1 MATPVA
7 RQRHGP
13 SEHSND
19 STDVS
24 GANHSVN
31 WVSVALAGPFVPTS
45 PGGRLLA
52 AGGYTAGVNTT
63 GTLFSHRTFS
73 EFALPPPVQQGL
85 DDAGFTQCTLVQAE
99 VLPLTLTGRDVA
111 AQAQTGTGKTAAY
124 LVTIFT
130 KLLAKPTPEPRVPR
144 ALIVAPTREL
154 VVQVAADAE
163 KLGAHTGLVTEA
175 VFGGMEYRE
184 QRNELR
190 RGVDIL
196 VGTPGRLLDY
206 LRQGVTT
213 LRQVDV
219 FVVDEADRM
228 FDMGF
233 VDDLREITRRLPP
246 PSRRQTMFYTAT
258 LSPRVLALGYNE
270 MRDPAEIVVNPE
282 EITPDR
288 LEQVLYHVGARE
300 KFSLLLGLLARE
312 GCDRTM
318 LFVNTREEARRLVER
333 LDRHGYHARGLTG
346 SVIQTRRLKVLNDF
360 KEGKLPILV
369 ATDVASRGLHIE
381 GVSHVINYDLPQDP
395 EDYIHRVG
403 RTARVGAEGKAIS
416 LACEN
421 FVYSLPAIEKL
432 LGATIP
438 VGFADDALFLPVQ
451 PRPRLTSRISTSPAP
466 TAAPAPA
473 TEDAAPAKK
482 RRRRRSRRR
491 GPGTPPVGGA
501 TTNNQD

>member
-1 MATPVA
+1 
-7 RQRHGP
+7 
-13 SEHSND
+13 
-19 STDVS
+19 
-24 GANHSVN
+24 
-31 WVSVALAGPFVPTS
+31 
-45 PGGRLLA
+45 
-52 AGGYTAGVNTT
+52 
-63 GTLFSHRTFS
+63 
-73 EFALPPPVQQGL
+73 
-85 DDAGFTQCTLVQAE
+85 
-99 VLPLTLTGRDVA
+99 
-111 AQAQTGTGKTAAY
+111 
-124 LVTIFT
+124 
-130 KLLAKPTPEPRVPR
+130 VPR

-163 KLGAHTGLVTEA
+163 KLGSHTGLVTEA

-184 QRNELR
+184 QRAELV
-190 RGVDIL
+190 RGVDLL

-206 LRQGVTT
+206 LRQGVTS
-213 LRQVDV
+213 LRHVQV

-233 VDDLREITRRLPP
+233 IDDLREITRRLPAP
-246 PSRRQTMFYTAT
+246 GRRQTMFYTAT
-258 LSPRVLALGYNE
+258 LSGRVLQLGFSE

-288 LEQVLYHVGARE
+288 LEQELYHVGSRE

-312 GCDRTM
+312 GCERTM
-318 LFVNTREEARRLVER
+318 IFVNTREEARRLVER
-333 LDRHGYHARGLTG
+333 LERHGYLARGLTG
-346 SVIQTRRLKVLNDF
+346 SVIQTRRLKVLSDF

-432 LGATIP
+432 LSAGIP
-438 VGFADDALFLPVQ
+438 VKHADNTLFLKVQ
-451 PRPRLTSRISTSPAP
+451 PRPRPQPHEQAP
-466 TAAPAPA
+466 SQSQASSGT
-473 TEDAAPAKK
+473 
-482 RRRRRSRRR
+482 RRRRRRRR
-491 GPGTPPVGGA
+491 PGEAKTGESAPSS
-501 TTNNQD
+501 

>member
-1 MATPVA
+1 M
-7 RQRHGP
+7 
-13 SEHSND
+13 SE
-19 STDVS
+19 
-24 GANHSVN
+24 
-31 WVSVALAGPFVPTS
+31 P
-45 PGGRLLA
+45 
-52 AGGYTAGVNTT
+52 
-63 GTLFSHRTFS
+63 GTLFSHRTFA
-73 EFALPPPVQQGL
+73 EFNLPTPVQQGL
-85 DDAGFTQCTLVQAE
+85 DDAGFTRCTLVQAE
-99 VLPLTLTGRDVA
+99 VLPLTLAGRDVA

-130 KLLAKPTPEPRVPR
+130 KLLAAPAPEPRVPR

-184 QRNELR
+184 QRAELV
-190 RGVDIL
+190 RGVDLL

-206 LRQGVTT
+206 LRQGVTS
-213 LRQVDV
+213 LRHVQV

-233 VDDLREITRRLPP
+233 IDDLREITRRLPAP
-246 PSRRQTMFYTAT
+246 GKRQTMFYTAT
-258 LSPRVLALGYNE
+258 LSGRVLQLGFSE

-288 LEQVLYHVGARE
+288 LEQELYHVGSRE

-318 LFVNTREEARRLVER
+318 IFVNTREEARRLVER
-333 LDRHGYHARGLTG
+333 LERHGYLARGLTG
-346 SVIQTRRLKVLNDF
+346 SVIQTRRLKVLSDF

-416 LACEN
+416 LACDN

-432 LGATIP
+432 LGAGIP
-438 VGFADDALFLPVQ
+438 VKHADDTLFLRV
-451 PRPRLTSRISTSPAP
+451 RPRLHPPEHVAP
-466 TAAPAPA
+466 EGQPSSGP
-473 TEDAAPAKK
+473 
-482 RRRRRSRRR
+482 RRRRRRRR
-491 GPGTPPVGGA
+491 RPTETKPAGTA
-501 TTNNQD
+501 ASS

>member
-1 MATPVA
+1 M
-7 RQRHGP
+7 
-13 SEHSND
+13 S
-19 STDVS
+19 
-24 GANHSVN
+24 
-31 WVSVALAGPFVPTS
+31 
-45 PGGRLLA
+45 
-52 AGGYTAGVNTT
+52 TT

-73 EFALPPPVQQGL
+73 EFALPQPVQQGL

-99 VLPLTLTGRDVA
+99 VLPLTLAGRDVA

-130 KLLAKPTPEPRVPR
+130 KLLAKAAPEPRVPR
-144 ALIVAPTREL
+144 SLIVAPTREL
-154 VVQVAADAE
+154 VVQVAADSE
-163 KLGAHTGLVTEA
+163 KLGSHTGLVTEA

-213 LRQVDV
+213 LRHVEV

-288 LEQVLYHVGARE
+288 LQQVLYHVGARE

-333 LDRHGYHARGLTG
+333 LERHGFQARGLTG

-395 EDYIHRVG
+395 EDYVHRVG
-403 RTARVGAEGKAIS
+403 RTARAGAEGKAIS

-432 LGATIP
+432 LGASIP
-438 VGFADDALFLPVQ
+438 VGFADDSVFARVQ
-451 PRPRLTSRISTSPAP
+451 PRPRATPH
-466 TAAPAPA
+466 APAPEPA
-473 TEDAAPAKK
+473 VTAVAAAPGKK
-482 RRRRRSRRR
+482 RRRRRRSRG
-491 GPGTPPVGGA
+491 GPDTPGAGGA
-501 TTNNQD
+501 PEAS

>member
-1 MATPVA
+1 M
-7 RQRHGP
+7 
-13 SEHSND
+13 
-19 STDVS
+19 
-24 GANHSVN
+24 
-31 WVSVALAGPFVPTS
+31 
-45 PGGRLLA
+45 
-52 AGGYTAGVNTT
+52 
-63 GTLFSHRTFS
+63 
-73 EFALPPPVQQGL
+73 
-85 DDAGFTQCTLVQAE
+85 
-99 VLPLTLTGRDVA
+99 LPLTLAGRDVA

-130 KLLAKPTPEPRVPR
+130 RLLAKPAPEPRVPR
-144 ALIVAPTREL
+144 ALVVAPTREL
-154 VVQVAADAE
+154 VVQIAADAE

-184 QRNELR
+184 QRAELA
-190 RGVDIL
+190 RGVDLL

-206 LRQGVTT
+206 LRQGVTS
-213 LRQVDV
+213 LKSVLV

-246 PSRRQTMFYTAT
+246 PGKRQTMFYTAT
-258 LSPRVLALGYNE
+258 LSARVLQLGFSE

-288 LEQVLYHVGARE
+288 LEQELYHVGSRE

-312 GCDRTM
+312 GSARTM
-318 LFVNTREEARRLVER
+318 IFVNTRDEARRLVER
-333 LDRHGYHARGLTG
+333 LERHGHLARGLTG
-346 SVIQTRRLKVLNDF
+346 SVIQRRRLKVLSDF

-438 VGFADDALFLPVQ
+438 VRHAEEGLYMRVQ
-451 PRPRLTSRISTSPAP
+451 PRPRPQT
-466 TAAPAPA
+466 APAQAQPA
-473 TEDAAPAKK
+473 VPGRGT
-482 RRRRRSRRR
+482 RRRRRRR
-491 GPGTPPVGGA
+491 GPKTPEGA
-501 TTNNQD
+501 PTPTG

>member
-1 MATPVA
+1 VDL
-7 RQRHGP
+7 HSDGP
-13 SEHSND
+13 
-19 STDVS
+19 T
-24 GANHSVN
+24 A
-31 WVSVALAGPFVPTS
+31 
-45 PGGRLLA
+45 
-52 AGGYTAGVNTT
+52 YTARVSEP

-73 EFALPPPVQQGL
+73 EFDLPPQIRQGL
-85 DDAGFTQCTLVQAE
+85 ADAGFDRCTLVQAE
-99 VLPLTLTGRDVA
+99 VLPLSLAGRDVA

-124 LVTIFT
+124 LVTIFN
-130 KLLAKPTPEPRVPR
+130 KLLAAPAPEPREPR
-144 ALIVAPTREL
+144 ALVIAPTREL

-184 QRNELR
+184 QREELR
-190 RGVDIL
+190 RGVDLL

-206 LRQGVTT
+206 LRQGVTS
-213 LRQVDV
+213 LRRVQV

-233 VDDLREITRRLPP
+233 IDDLREITRRLPAP
-246 PSRRQTMFYTAT
+246 GRRQTMFYTAT
-258 LSPRVLALGYNE
+258 LSNRVLQLGFSE

-288 LEQVLYHVGARE
+288 LEQALYHVGSRE

-312 GCDRTM
+312 GCERTM
-318 LFVNTREEARRLVER
+318 IFVNTREEARRLVER
-333 LDRHGYHARGLTG
+333 LERHGYHARGLTG

-360 KEGKLPILV
+360 KEGTLPILV

-416 LACEN
+416 LACDN

-432 LGATIP
+432 LGADIP
-438 VGFADDALFLPVQ
+438 VQQPDNALFLPVQ
-451 PRPRLTSRISTSPAP
+451 PRPRPEAHPHPREQ
-466 TAAPAPA
+466 AATGDPSEPR
-473 TEDAAPAKK
+473 TK
-482 RRRRRSRRR
+482 RRRRRGDR
-491 GPGTPPVGGA
+491 PGRGGA
-501 TTNNQD
+501 GGAPSPSG

>member
-1 MATPVA
+1 MSSRTAKGSSAGTAYTSGV
-7 RQRHGP
+7 
-13 SEHSND
+13 SE
-19 STDVS
+19 
-24 GANHSVN
+24 
-31 WVSVALAGPFVPTS
+31 P
-45 PGGRLLA
+45 
-52 AGGYTAGVNTT
+52 

-73 EFALPPPVQQGL
+73 DFDLPPPVRQGL
-85 DDAGFTQCTLVQAE
+85 ADAGFTRCTLVQAE
-99 VLPLTLTGRDVA
+99 VLPLALAGRDVA

-130 KLLAKPTPEPRVPR
+130 KLLATLAPDPRQPR
-144 ALIVAPTREL
+144 ALVVAPTREL

-163 KLGAHTGLVTEA
+163 KLGVHTGLVTEA

-184 QRNELR
+184 QRAELV
-190 RGVDIL
+190 RGVDLL

-206 LRQGVTT
+206 LRQGVTS
-213 LRQVDV
+213 LRHVQV

-233 VDDLREITRRLPP
+233 IDDLREITRRLPAP
-246 PSRRQTMFYTAT
+246 GKRQTMFYTAT
-258 LSPRVLALGYNE
+258 LSGRVLQLGFSE

-288 LEQVLYHVGARE
+288 LEQELYHVGSRE

-312 GCDRTM
+312 GCERTM
-318 LFVNTREEARRLVER
+318 IFVNTREEARRLVER
-333 LDRHGYHARGLTG
+333 LERHGYLARGLTG
-346 SVIQTRRLKVLNDF
+346 SVIQTRRLKVLSAF

-421 FVYSLPAIEKL
+421 FVYSLQAIEKL
-432 LGATIP
+432 LSAGIP
-438 VGFADDALFLPVQ
+438 VKHADNSLFLPVH
-451 PRPRLTSRISTSPAP
+451 PRPRPQPREQAGSEGAP
-466 TAAPAPA
+466 SSGTRRP
-473 TEDAAPAKK
+473 
-482 RRRRRSRRR
+482 RRRRRK
-491 GPGTPPVGGA
+491 GPGEAKPEPTGPSS
-501 TTNNQD
+501 

>member
-1 MATPVA
+1 
-7 RQRHGP
+7 
-13 SEHSND
+13 
-19 STDVS
+19 
-24 GANHSVN
+24 VN
-31 WVSVALAGPFVPTS
+31 EP
-45 PGGRLLA
+45 
-52 AGGYTAGVNTT
+52 
-63 GTLFSHRTFS
+63 GTLFSHRTFA
-73 EFALPPPVQQGL
+73 EFDLPPQIRQGL
-85 DDAGFTQCTLVQAE
+85 ADAGFDRCTLVQAE
-99 VLPLTLTGRDVA
+99 VLPLSLAGRDVA

-124 LVTIFT
+124 LVTIFN
-130 KLLAKPTPEPRVPR
+130 KLLATPAPEPREPR
-144 ALIVAPTREL
+144 ALVIAPTREL

-184 QRNELR
+184 QREELR
-190 RGVDIL
+190 RGVDVL

-206 LRQGVTT
+206 LRQGVTS
-213 LRQVDV
+213 LRRVQV

-233 VDDLREITRRLPP
+233 VDDLREITRRLPAP
-246 PSRRQTMFYTAT
+246 GRRQTMFYTAT
-258 LSPRVLALGYNE
+258 LSNRVLQLGFSE

-288 LEQVLYHVGARE
+288 LEQALYHVGSHE
-300 KFSLLLGLLARE
+300 KLSLLLGLLARE

-318 LFVNTREEARRLVER
+318 IFVNTREEARRLVER
-333 LDRHGYHARGLTG
+333 LERHGYHARGLTG

-360 KEGKLPILV
+360 KEGTLPILV

-421 FVYSLPAIEKL
+421 FVYSLPSIEKL
-432 LGATIP
+432 LGANIP
-438 VGFADDALFLPVQ
+438 VKHPDDSLFLRVQ
-451 PRPRLTSRISTSPAP
+451 PRPRPQSPSHP
-466 TAAPAPA
+466 REQAAADPGADPQA
-473 TEDAAPAKK
+473 RP
-482 RRRRRSRRR
+482 RRRRKRPGR
-491 GPGTPPVGGA
+491 GGGEGTRPPSS
-501 TTNNQD
+501 

>member
-1 MATPVA
+1 V
-7 RQRHGP
+7 
-13 SEHSND
+13 SEP
-19 STDVS
+19 
-24 GANHSVN
+24 GA
-31 WVSVALAGPFVPTS
+31 
-45 PGGRLLA
+45 
-52 AGGYTAGVNTT
+52 
-63 GTLFSHRTFS
+63 LFSHRTFA
-73 EFALPPPVQQGL
+73 EFELPPSVKSGL
-85 DDAGFTQCTLVQAE
+85 DDAGFSRCTLVQAE
-99 VLPLTLTGRDVA
+99 VLPLTLAGRDVA

-124 LVTIFT
+124 LVTIFSR
-130 KLLAKPTPEPRVPR
+130 LLAGPAPEPRVPR
-144 ALIVAPTREL
+144 ALVVAPTREL
-154 VVQVAADAE
+154 AVQVAADAE

-184 QRNELR
+184 QRAELV
-190 RGVDIL
+190 RGVDLL

-206 LRQGVTT
+206 LRQGVTS
-213 LRQVDV
+213 LKSVQV

-233 VDDLREITRRLPP
+233 VDDLREITRRLPGP
-246 PSRRQTMFYTAT
+246 GKRQTLFFTAT
-258 LSPRVLALGYNE
+258 LSPRVLQLGFSE

-288 LEQVLYHVGARE
+288 LEQELYHVGSRE

-318 LFVNTREEARRLVER
+318 IFVNTRDEARRLVER
-333 LDRHGYHARGLTG
+333 LERHDYLARGLTG
-346 SVIQTRRLKVLNDF
+346 SVIQTRRLKVLSDF

-421 FVYSLPAIEKL
+421 FVYSLPAIQKL
-432 LGATIP
+432 LGAEIP
-438 VGFADDALFLPVQ
+438 TKHPDDSLYLPVK
-451 PRPRLTSRISTSPAP
+451 PRPHPREQASPQDRP
-466 TAAPAPA
+466 SSGSG
-473 TEDAAPAKK
+473 
-482 RRRRRSRRR
+482 RRRRRRRR
-491 GPGTPPVGGA
+491 PGGA
-501 TTNNQD
+501 KPEGTAPTS

>member
-1 MATPVA
+1 VAT
-7 RQRHGP
+7 
-13 SEHSND
+13 
-19 STDVS
+19 
-24 GANHSVN
+24 
-31 WVSVALAGPFVPTS
+31 TS
-45 PGGRLLA
+45 
-52 AGGYTAGVNTT
+52 
-63 GTLFSHRTFS
+63 TLFSQRTFS
-73 EFALPPPVQQGL
+73 EFSLPDVVRQGL
-85 DDAGFTQCTLVQAE
+85 DEAGFTRCTLVQAD
-99 VLPLTLTGRDVA
+99 VLPLTLAGRDVA

-130 KLLAKPTPEPRVPR
+130 RLLAKGAPEPRVPR

-163 KLGAHTGLVTEA
+163 KLGVHTGLVIEA

-184 QRNELR
+184 QRAELA

-206 LRQGVTT
+206 LRQGVTN
-213 LRQVDV
+213 LRSVQV

-246 PSRRQTMFYTAT
+246 PGKRQTMFYTAT
-258 LSPRVLALGYNE
+258 LSARVLQLGFSE
-270 MRDPAEIVVNPE
+270 MRDPAEIIVNPE

-288 LEQVLYHVGARE
+288 LEQELYHVGSRE
-300 KFSLLLGLLARE
+300 KFSLLLGLLGRE
-312 GCDRTM
+312 GAGRTM
-318 LFVNTREEARRLVER
+318 IFVNTREEARRLVER
-333 LDRHGYHARGLTG
+333 LERHGYLARGLTG
-346 SVIQTRRLKVLNDF
+346 SVIQRRRLKVLSDF

-438 VGFADDALFLPVQ
+438 VCHADDALFLPVQ
-451 PRPRLTSRISTSPAP
+451 ARPRTSPAH
-466 TAAPAPA
+466 AA
-473 TEDAAPAKK
+473 EGYGK
-482 RRRRRSRRR
+482 SRRR
-491 GPGTPPVGGA
+491 PRRHRGAGAQRDGGGA
-501 TTNNQD
+501 ASSPAEDKPQ

>member
-1 MATPVA
+1 M
-7 RQRHGP
+7 RRG
-13 SEHSND
+13 
-19 STDVS
+19 
-24 GANHSVN
+24 
-31 WVSVALAGPFVPTS
+31 S
-45 PGGRLLA
+45 PGA
-52 AGGYTAGVNTT
+52 YTAGVSAG

-73 EFALPPPVQQGL
+73 EFSLPPPVQQGL
-85 DDAGFTQCTLVQAE
+85 DEAGFRQCTLVQAE
-99 VLPLTLTGRDVA
+99 VLPLSLAGRDVA

-130 KLLAKPTPEPRVPR
+130 KLLASPSPEPREPR
-144 ALIVAPTREL
+144 ALVIAPTREL
-154 VVQVAADAE
+154 VVQVAADAD

-184 QRNELR
+184 QRAELR
-190 RGVDIL
+190 RGVDVL
-196 VGTPGRLLDY
+196 VGTPGRLIDY
-206 LRQGVTT
+206 LRQGVTS
-213 LRQVDV
+213 LRRVQV

-246 PSRRQTMFYTAT
+246 PGRRQTMFYTAT
-258 LSPRVLALGYNE
+258 LSNRVLQLGFSE

-288 LEQVLYHVGARE
+288 LQQALYHVGSRE

-318 LFVNTREEARRLVER
+318 IFVNTRDEARRLVER
-333 LDRHGYHARGLTG
+333 LERHGYRARGLTG
-346 SVIQTRRLKVLNDF
+346 SVVQQRRLKVLGDF
-360 KEGKLPILV
+360 KDGKLPILV

-416 LACEN
+416 LACEE

-432 LGATIP
+432 LGAAIP
-438 VGFADDALFLPVQ
+438 VQHPDDALFLPVK
-451 PRPRLTSRISTSPAP
+451 PRPRPQPFAQAGEPALRD
-466 TAAPAPA
+466 APAASGP
-473 TEDAAPAKK
+473 K
-482 RRRRRSRRR
+482 RRRRRRRR
-491 GPGTPPVGGA
+491 GRGSGEEVPSPGS
-501 TTNNQD
+501 

>member
-1 MATPVA
+1 V
-7 RQRHGP
+7 
-13 SEHSND
+13 SE
-19 STDVS
+19 
-24 GANHSVN
+24 
-31 WVSVALAGPFVPTS
+31 P
-45 PGGRLLA
+45 
-52 AGGYTAGVNTT
+52 
-63 GTLFSHRTFS
+63 GTLFSHRTFA
-73 EFALPPPVQQGL
+73 EFNLPRPVQQGL
-85 DDAGFTQCTLVQAE
+85 DDAGFTRCTLVQAE
-99 VLPLTLTGRDVA
+99 VLPLTLAGRDVA

-130 KLLAKPTPEPRVPR
+130 KLLATAAPDPRVPR

-184 QRNELR
+184 QRAELV
-190 RGVDIL
+190 RGVDLL

-206 LRQGVTT
+206 LRQGVTS
-213 LRQVDV
+213 LRHVQV

-233 VDDLREITRRLPP
+233 IDDLREITRRLPAP
-246 PSRRQTMFYTAT
+246 GKRQTMFYTAT
-258 LSPRVLALGYNE
+258 LSGRVLQLGFSE

-288 LEQVLYHVGARE
+288 LEQELYHVGSRE
-300 KFSLLLGLLARE
+300 KFSLLLGVLARE
-312 GCDRTM
+312 GCERTM
-318 LFVNTREEARRLVER
+318 IFVNTREEARRLVER
-333 LDRHGYHARGLTG
+333 LNRHNYVARGLTG
-346 SVIQTRRLKVLNDF
+346 SVIQTRRLKVLSDF

-416 LACEN
+416 LACDN

-432 LGATIP
+432 LGASIP
-438 VGFADDALFLPVQ
+438 VKHADDSLFQPVQ
-451 PRPRLTSRISTSPAP
+451 PRPREQAVPEAQRQSVTKRH
-466 TAAPAPA
+466 
-473 TEDAAPAKK
+473 
-482 RRRRRSRRR
+482 RRRRR
-491 GPGTPPVGGA
+491 PGGA
-501 TTNNQD
+501 RPEGTAPSS